1 MNQDEN
7 INPFQQLSQIF
18 VDNQKSFNAKTDDL
32 RSRTRVL
39 SKKMLKVVEQL
50 EVDPFSADLNLYL
63 NIEEE
68 VRLIYLVA
76 KEVEDHRDKI
86 VNSVSLLNESNKI
99 KLNR

>member
-1 MNQDEN
+1 MNHNETN
-7 INPFQQLSQIF
+7 NPFQQLSQIF

-32 RSRTRVL
+32 RNRTRIL
-39 SKKMLKVVEQL
+39 TQKMKKVTEQL
-50 EVDPFSADLNLYL
+50 EQDPFSADLNLYL

-68 VRLIYLVA
+68 VRLIYVVA

-86 VNSVSLLNESNKI
+86 TNSVKLLHDSNRI